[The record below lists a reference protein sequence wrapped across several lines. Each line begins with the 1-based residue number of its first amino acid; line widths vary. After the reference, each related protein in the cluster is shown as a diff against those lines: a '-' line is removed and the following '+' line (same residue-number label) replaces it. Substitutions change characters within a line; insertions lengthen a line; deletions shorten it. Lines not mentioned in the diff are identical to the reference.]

1 MSIETINISEIGW
14 QWVRAYKVLLSVFQS
29 SQARYLHSI
38 CGERSREWSGLLW
51 RLRPEI
57 SLPIR
62 ERSQSRIALPRPV
75 SFSVVG
81 RLPTDVIRS
90 LTLRPAVVR
99 ILLSESS
106 GNVPCACTF
115 RLAGDEIARALRPGV
130 RGVTRRTLRQGG
142 RSKKQPDD
150 DKRK

>member
-1 MSIETINISEIGW
+1 MSRNDYGASRILWPVASSIRGYVTELSHFGEQSLRVPIVYVKLTSWMSIETINISEIGW

-62 ERSQSRIALPRPV
+62 ERSQSRI
-75 SFSVVG
+75 
-81 RLPTDVIRS
+81 
-90 LTLRPAVVR
+90 
-99 ILLSESS
+99 
-106 GNVPCACTF
+106 
-115 RLAGDEIARALRPGV
+115 
-130 RGVTRRTLRQGG
+130 
-142 RSKKQPDD
+142 
-150 DKRK
+150 